1 MKEQCINFI
10 VMDIQLQKSIII
22 EQFNKV
28 TDINL
33 INAIQSMLNYG
44 LSKEEEITIPKEH
57 QDIVISRF
65 EKSRKNP
72 KRLLDWDEAKETL
85 TR

>member
-1 MKEQCINFI
+1 
-10 VMDIQLQKSIII
+10 MDIQIQKSIII

-33 INAIQSMLNYG
+33 INAIKSMLDYG
-44 LSKEEEITIPKEH
+44 LSKEELIIPKEH
-57 QDIVISRF
+57 QDIVIDRF
-65 EKSRKNP
+65 EKSRRNP

-85 TR
+85 MHK